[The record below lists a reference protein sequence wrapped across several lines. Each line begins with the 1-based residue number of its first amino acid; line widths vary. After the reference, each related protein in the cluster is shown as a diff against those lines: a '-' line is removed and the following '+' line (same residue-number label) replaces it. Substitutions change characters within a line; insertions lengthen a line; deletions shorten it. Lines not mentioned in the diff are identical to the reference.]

1 MEIIVTS
8 VFFMIF
14 SLIYSK
20 WLSEK
25 SSKNTLILTIILFIT
40 LQKISFMIYIKGD
53 EILTSINQILI
64 VMLIT
69 YLKSEKNKKIS
80 VFVFANITISVA
92 SITLYFFDKLLYS
105 KILLILT
112 LLFSVYIFSISSHK
126 NEFKLFNNI
135 VIGFYFLN
143 ICINL
148 FINNFT
154 QNNHINYYLD
164 LLSGV
169 LISLIVTNSNL
180 FLINKKNINLK
191 KNIQISN
198 IELEKYGERLT
209 LNKEITKKIRKTINK
224 KEVLL
229 EEISDSISKC
239 IIIID
244 DFEHISTKD
253 KNFSDIW
260 TRYQSFKGSL
270 SLDSFLQ
277 NNILDKDK
285 FTQAL
290 KDTKKYNKRVDIEFR
305 DNLERYFKASFS
317 KLTLNKNDMGVMC
330 TIEDITYKKRA
341 EIKIKEN
348 DIKYK
353 KIVDNIPYSIIIV
366 DENDI
371 VYKNNDYIDFNKENI
386 KRRIINSSKI
396 DEIELLYGRE
406 NIYLSTR
413 KSDFIDKDS
422 KKEVI
427 ALKDITEYKNAIRDL
442 KISKE
447 KYRQLVDLI
456 PEGIYTQDFE
466 DNSLSYVNSSLFDIF
481 STNNIEKIDFK
492 ELNKDINITS
502 PNKNEKIKFTR
513 KKMKDNFDN
522 DIYIEVGCMLID
534 VDKKL
539 KIVGIIRDI
548 TEQVKSEFIEIEIE
562 KKKAEYKIKSEFFVN
577 ISHELKTP
585 LNVISSS
592 NQLLEILH
600 KEEISNNPNGIINN
614 VVTNVKK
621 YSNII
626 MGLVDNIMDLAR
638 LELNLYENNTDFYNA
653 VSIIE
658 DLVVEFNN
666 YIEKND
672 ISIIFDTD
680 DEERIIK
687 IDPEYI
693 ERAISILLTLIV
705 KYSQKG
711 SEIKVN
717 LKEKDEGILLIQIK
731 NEGNY
736 DYTKYVNDRDRR
748 SLDIGLDI
756 VKQIINIHNSKIDIK
771 TLKNKTIEI
780 DIEIKLCKEIFDY
793 KSRNKTQNNNDIYY
807 KCLSI

>member
-1 MEIIVTS
+1 MKILITS
-8 VFFMIF
+8 IFFMIF

-20 WLSEK
+20 WLSDK
-25 SSKNTLILTIILFIT
+25 SRNNTLTLTIILLII
-40 LQKISFMIYIKGD
+40 LQKISFILIKND
-53 EILTSINQILI
+53 DILISINQILI

-69 YLKSEKNKKIS
+69 YIKSEKTKKIS
-80 VFVFANITISVA
+80 LLIAVNTLISIA
-92 SITLYFFDKLLYS
+92 STTLYFSNKILYS
-105 KILLILT
+105 KVLLILT
-112 LLFSVYIFSISSHK
+112 LLFSVYIFSISNSK
-126 NEFKLFNNI
+126 NEFKLMNNVI
-135 VIGFYFLN
+135 VVFYFLN

-148 FINNFT
+148 FINNLI
-154 QNNHINYYLD
+154 QNNYINYFLD
-164 LLSGV
+164 LLSAI
-169 LISLIVTNSNL
+169 LISIIIIKNNINLI
-180 FLINKKNINLK
+180 IRKNINLK
-191 KNIQISN
+191 NNIQISN
-198 IELEKYGERLT
+198 IELEKYSERLT
-209 LNKEITKKIRKTINK
+209 VNKEITTKIRKTINK

-253 KNFSDIW
+253 KNFSNIW
-260 TRYQSFKGSL
+260 TNYQSFRGSL
-270 SLDSFLQ
+270 SLDSFLE
-277 NNILDKDK
+277 NNVVEKDK

-290 KDTKKYNKRVDIEFR
+290 KDTKKYNKKVEIEFR

-317 KLTLNKNDMGVMC
+317 KLTLNKSDMGVMC

-353 KIVDNIPYSIIIV
+353 KIVDNIPYSIVIV
-366 DENDI
+366 DENNI
-371 VYKNNDYIDFNKENI
+371 IYKNNDYIDFNKENI
-386 KRRIINSSKI
+386 KRRIINSSKT

-406 NIYLSTR
+406 NIYLSTK
-413 KSDFIDKDS
+413 KSTFVDKYG
-422 KKEVI
+422 KKEVV
-427 ALKDITEYKNAIRDL
+427 ALKDITEYKNAIREL

-447 KYRQLVDLI
+447 KYKQLVDLI

-466 DNSLSYVNSSLFDIF
+466 DNSLSYVSSSLFDIF
-481 STNNIEKIDFK
+481 STNNLEKINFK
-492 ELNKDINITS
+492 EINKDINITS

-513 KKMKDNFDN
+513 KKLKDNFDK

-539 KIVGIIRDI
+539 KVVGIIRDI
-548 TEQVKSEFIEIEIE
+548 TEQVKSEFIELEIE

-600 KEEISNNPNGIINN
+600 KNEAKDSPNDIILSI
-614 VVTNVKK
+614 VDNVKK

-638 LELNLYENNTDFYNA
+638 LELNLYENNADFYNA
-653 VSIIE
+653 VIVVE
-658 DLVVEFNN
+658 DLVDEFNK
-666 YIEKND
+666 YIEKNNV
-672 ISIIFDTD
+672 SIIFDTD
-680 DEERIIK
+680 SEESVIK

-705 KYSQKG
+705 RYSQKN
-711 SEIKVN
+711 SEIEVC
-717 LKEKDEGILLIQIK
+717 LTEKNNETLLIQIK
-731 NEGNY
+731 NEGKY

-780 DIEIKLCKEIFDY
+780 DIEIKLYKDVFDY
-793 KSRNKTQNNNDIYY
+793 KSRNKIQNDNDIYY